1 MKTKQAFRTEQG
13 LNKTTNKKTTCS
25 TSTAES
31 KDPASVVIK
40 SRKNKQA
47 QYLKFTNNEETGQT
61 NVGFSDGVDRFFMG
75 THDLDIVNT
84 IIEQTCSICS
94 QGNQLTKKTTKIAN
108 AAMAAII
115 EIDPQDSAELML
127 ASQMVAVHNISMEMS
142 ARAMLENQTF
152 NGVEANIKRITKL
165 MRTYTTQME
174 ALNRYRTKGQQKIT
188 VQHVNVE
195 NGGQAI
201 VGDVTQGGGN
211 D

>member
-1 MKTKQAFRTEQG
+1 
-13 LNKTTNKKTTCS
+13 
-25 TSTAES
+25 
-31 KDPASVVIK
+31 
-40 SRKNKQA
+40 
-47 QYLKFTNNEETGQT
+47 
-61 NVGFSDGVDRFFMG
+61 
-75 THDLDIVNT
+75 LDIVNT

-188 VQHVNVE
+188 VQHVKVE
-195 NGGQAI
+195 TGGQAI
-201 VGDVTQGGGN
+201 VGDVTQGGG
-211 D
+211 